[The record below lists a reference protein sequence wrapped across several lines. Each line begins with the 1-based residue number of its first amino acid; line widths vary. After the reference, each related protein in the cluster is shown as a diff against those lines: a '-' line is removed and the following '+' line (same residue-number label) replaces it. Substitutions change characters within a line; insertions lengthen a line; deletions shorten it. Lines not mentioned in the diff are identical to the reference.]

1 MEPNQNLLLL
11 AFVTVLLTYGSFRT
25 ASPIMAIFSRWAIW
39 ILFSFSIA
47 YIAQRLEFDWSQR
60 PFWVLALSAF
70 LLWFLL
76 ETGYNWLAISVLS
89 KSQLPFF
96 PKFRINK
103 DGDEW
108 PNQKRFIQLR
118 DMLRKY
124 DFEKIEA
131 LKAEIDEGILLR
143 STIYQ
148 SADKTTRVQIL
159 FIPQRGGNVS
169 ECFTISSLAKDI
181 GGEEK
186 KPIKDD
192 SEIICCRYVTDNF
205 FLPFGGFYP
214 DSWRLERKP
223 WTRSLP
229 ALLRRHQQRI
239 KAVVDNL
246 IPWDDSPLDDLNVQ
260 QRLIE
265 RINTDLGFLFP
276 SNLHEDYGKITWE
289 GRYRVWKELW
299 LLNYLGIAQ
308 EY

>member
-1 MEPNQNLLLL
+1 MELNHSILLL
-11 AFVTVLLTYGSFRT
+11 AVVTVLLVYGSFRL
-25 ASPIMAIFSRWAIW
+25 ASPILAIFSRWAIW
-39 ILFSFSIA
+39 LLFSFATA
-47 YIAQRLEFDWSQR
+47 YIAQSLEFEWSQR
-60 PFWVLALSAF
+60 PFWVLSLSAF
-70 LLWFLL
+70 LLWFML
-76 ETGYNWLAISVLS
+76 ETGYNWLAISALS

-96 PKFRINK
+96 PKFTINR

-108 PNQKRFIQLR
+108 PNQKRFIRLR
-118 DMLRKY
+118 DWLRGH
-124 DFEKIEA
+124 DFTRLEA

-148 SADKTTRVQIL
+148 SADKKIRLQIL
-159 FIPQRGGNVS
+159 FIPQRSGNVS
-169 ECFTISSLAKDI
+169 ECFTITSQTGDRSL
-181 GGEEK
+181 
-186 KPIKDD
+186 
-192 SEIICCRYVTDNF
+192 RYVTDNF

-214 DSWRLERKP
+214 DNWRLERKP

-229 ALLRRHQQRI
+229 ALLRRHQKRI
-239 KAVVDNL
+239 KAEADQVT
-246 IPWDDSPLDDLNVQ
+246 PWDDSPLDDLNEQ

-276 SNLHEDYGKITWE
+276 INLQEDFGKITWE